1 MKKIILLSIVFFYFI
16 FIGVSETVIAVLP
29 YKIVYEGRIPK
40 KFTPELIES
49 SAKSEGKSYQLSM
62 INYLVKM
69 NAKNKNEKLNAKVL
83 SQGQIEALM
92 LQKNIT
98 TKQLDT
104 LTNSQL
110 AEILGINHV
119 VRGSATR
126 TFIMSDE
133 MSLGITAVSVIT
145 GGQVPL
151 INSTSNISIIN
162 SLENITENNIVFSK
176 QFNRLTS
183 ATRSDEQNLRDTF
196 TYSAR
201 KMFKALRK
209 K

>member
-1 MKKIILLSIVFFYFI
+1 MKKIILLSIVFFSFI

>member
-1 MKKIILLSIVFFYFI
+1 M
-16 FIGVSETVIAVLP
+16 
-29 YKIVYEGRIPK
+29 
-40 KFTPELIES
+40 
-49 SAKSEGKSYQLSM
+49 
-62 INYLVKM
+62 
-69 NAKNKNEKLNAKVL
+69 
-83 SQGQIEALM
+83 
-92 LQKNIT
+92 
-98 TKQLDT
+98 DT

-176 QFNRLTS
+176 QFNRVTS

-196 TYSAR
+196 RYSAR